1 MKIMKS
7 LTLAAAAAGLGL
19 ASMGASAADAPAM
32 AVAKCS
38 DIVYNKEFL
47 DKYPKAPAVC
57 RSVSVK
63 NGVKSAKF
71 KAKVVG
77 LEKGSIKVQFLNV
90 ADTPVAGMEPL
101 TFTPKEGAK
110 LSVNGKLEKYRDL
123 KAGDSLSFYVSENRV
138 GVVTDP
144 EEAGDK

>member
-1 MKIMKS
+1 MKTIKGIA
-7 LTLAAAAAGLGL
+7 LAAVAAGMGI

-32 AVAKCS
+32 AKCS
-38 DIVYNKEFL
+38 DIVYHKEFL
-47 DKYPKAPAVC
+47 DKYPRAPAVC

-71 KAKVVG
+71 AAKIVG

-90 ADTPVAGMEPL
+90 AGDPVAGMEPL
-101 TFTPKEGAK
+101 SFTPKEGAK

-123 KAGDSLSFYVSENRV
+123 KTGDSLNFYVSENRV
-138 GVVTDP
+138 GIVTDP